1 MKNKFGILWVIW
13 TLVGVALIYG
23 ISASQSKNSVISII
37 ANVLSLSPL
46 IGLML
51 ALGSVKA
58 SQQFNDWLR
67 RDQNSLYYVAGGIS
81 ILFMLPGL
89 LTFKFDPY
97 YSVIFAAIVFAVIGV
112 LKQAKNQEFALT
124 WTDLMLWIIL
134 WIPFD
139 LRWYMGMLP
148 AASDSYAWW
157 SVAISVIGIIGWNGY
172 RGAGIGYN
180 LVPKFKDLRVVLVA
194 MALIM
199 VLVVPPGLL
208 TGFLTFSIPE
218 SYNIPKLVFQFVGLF
233 LTVALPEELF
243 FRGILLGGLEKI
255 FSRKW
260 IPLVVSSLAFGLM
273 HWNNVNT
280 LSTQI
285 TYMSLAAV
293 AGLGYGWAYRK
304 SGNNLLAAILV
315 HTLVDWVWKLFLTS

>member
-1 MKNKFGILWVIW
+1 
-13 TLVGVALIYG
+13 
-23 ISASQSKNSVISII
+23 
-37 ANVLSLSPL
+37 
-46 IGLML
+46 
-51 ALGSVKA
+51 
-58 SQQFNDWLR
+58 
-67 RDQNSLYYVAGGIS
+67 
-81 ILFMLPGL
+81 
-89 LTFKFDPY
+89 
-97 YSVIFAAIVFAVIGV
+97 
-112 LKQAKNQEFALT
+112 
-124 WTDLMLWIIL
+124 
-134 WIPFD
+134 
-139 LRWYMGMLP
+139 
-148 AASDSYAWW
+148 
-157 SVAISVIGIIGWNGY
+157 
-172 RGAGIGYN
+172 
-180 LVPKFKDLRVVLVA
+180 

-285 TYMSLAAV
+285 TYVSLAAV